1 MLLRQF
7 IVRYKSLYYFGS
19 VKTFSI
25 LDGSQEEVKSGP
37 QRSVFQEGM
46 GPTNYGEAY
55 RPRGRT
61 DAEWTHMDRVQE
73 QKNLEEAEDLDVNAA
88 IHGNWTVENAKSKLH
103 QFMQANKINADYK
116 YTQVGPDHSRLVLMK
131 LRASNIFMFG

>member
-1 MLLRQF
+1 
-7 IVRYKSLYYFGS
+7 
-19 VKTFSI
+19 
-25 LDGSQEEVKSGP
+25 
-37 QRSVFQEGM
+37 M

-116 YTQVGPDHSRLVLMK
+116 YTQVGPDHSRFVKELV
-131 LRASNIFMFG
+131 FGTLHMNFL